1 MILDLLVHAGD
12 ASEALSL
19 QFAVLLHSFKRKRLS
34 LSPDRRVCP
43 LVSCIME
50 NGHGVTPVGPS
61 SVEKMGGYA
70 SLFFTHYYYYTHVRR
85 QRRQRNTVKPP
96 FLPKSVCVLVTPVA
110 PMNDGWHL

>member
-50 NGHGVTPVGPS
+50 NGQGVTSVGPS

-70 SLFFTHYYYYTHVRR
+70 SLFCFTHYYYTHVRR